1 MFLNAHLARILLT
14 WTILGLPASAQITG
28 THRFELGATEFLLDG
43 KPFQI
48 LGGEMHP
55 ARIPAEYWRHR
66 LRMAKAMGCNTVPAY
81 IFWNHHE
88 TTEGHFDF
96 ETGNRNLPLFLQIA
110 KEEGLWVLLRPGP
123 YCCAEWDLG
132 GIPSYLL
139 KHADIKL
146 RCLDSRYMAAAERY
160 MSALAKVVKPY
171 LASEGGPI
179 LMVQVENEY
188 GSYGNDRGYMEALR
202 QIWIKNG
209 IPGPFFTADGPT
221 PYMLEAGSLPGA
233 AVGMDSGSEDGH
245 WQLAAQMN
253 PGVPAFSSESYPGWL
268 THWGEKWARV
278 DTKDTVKD
286 VSWLLEHRKSFSL
299 YVVHGGTNF
308 GWMAGANSGGKG
320 YEPDLTSYDYD
331 APIGEQGEATPKF
344 QALRELIGR
353 FLPKGQSLPPVPDAI
368 PTLEIP
374 AFTPKPLASLWNLL
388 PTAVRRPQP
397 VPMEALDQK
406 AGFLLYRTKL
416 IGHKSGNLTVR
427 DVHDYALVLLDG
439 QYVGKLDRRLGEQ
452 TLKLPKTA
460 SATPVLDILVEGM
473 GRMNFAEHLIDRKG
487 ITERVV
493 LNGMTLMDWEIFP
506 LPMEEGWVQALQPGA
521 ADARPGRFFKATF
534 DLKATADT
542 FLDLKAWTK
551 GVVWVN
557 GHHLG
562 RYWEIGPQTRL
573 YCPAPWLKLGTN
585 EVVIFDLHQ
594 TEAKSISGKRE
605 LNR

>member
-1 MFLNAHLARILLT
+1 MLRPLFCALALT
-14 WTILGLPASAQITG
+14 LTP
-28 THRFELGATEFLLDG
+28 LGAEAPKPNAFTFQGDQFLLDG

-48 LGGEMHP
+48 IGGEMHP

-66 LRMAKAMGCNTVPAY
+66 LRMAKAMGCNTIPAY

-88 TTEGHFDF
+88 VAEGRFDF

-110 KEEGLWVLLRPGP
+110 QEEGLWVLLRPGP

-132 GIPSYLL
+132 GIPAYLL

-146 RCLDSRYMAAAERY
+146 RCLDPRYMAAAERY
-160 MSALAKVVKPY
+160 MAALAKVVKPH
-171 LASEGGPI
+171 LAAAGGPI

-188 GSYGNDRGYMEALR
+188 GSYGNDRTYLEALR
-202 QIWIKNG
+202 QIWIRHG

-221 PYMLEAGSLPGA
+221 APMLEAGSLPGC
-233 AVGMDSGSEDGH
+233 AVGMDSGSEAAH
-245 WQLAAQMN
+245 WKLAATVN
-253 PGVPAFSSESYPGWL
+253 PGVPAFSSETYPGWL

-278 DTKDTVKD
+278 DAQDTVKE
-286 VSWLLEHRKSFSL
+286 VGWLLENRKSFSL

-331 APIGEQGEATPKF
+331 APIGEQGQATPKF
-344 QALRELIGR
+344 QALRALLAKHR
-353 FLPKGQSLPPVPDAI
+353 PADQPLPPVPAPL
-368 PTLEIP
+368 PTVAVP
-374 AFTPKPLASLWNLL
+374 AFTPKAIASLWNLL
-388 PTAVRRPQP
+388 PAPTRRPQP

-406 AGFLLYRTKL
+406 AGFLLYRTRL
-416 IGHKSGNLTVR
+416 IGHKAGTLTVR
-427 DVHDYALVLLDG
+427 DVHDYALVLVDG

-452 TLKLPKTA
+452 TLKLPPVA
-460 SATPVLDILVEGM
+460 SKVPVLDILVEGM

-487 ITERVV
+487 ITDRVI
-493 LNGMTLMDWEIFP
+493 LNGMTLMDWEIFQ
-506 LPMEEGWVQALQPGA
+506 LPMEEGWIQALQPGPE
-521 ADARPGRFFKATF
+521 DTRPGRYFKGSF
-534 DLKATADT
+534 ELKEAADT
-542 FLDLKAWTK
+542 FLDLKAWKK

-557 GHHLG
+557 GHNLG

-573 YCPAPWLKLGTN
+573 YCPAPWLKPGRN

-594 TEAKSISGKRE
+594 TEAQPVSGHRSME
-605 LNR
+605 D